1 MIECRSCRGL
11 FRAPADK
18 IGARCPRCHMPL
30 FDRGERSAKEP
41 ELGACVRHPASAA
54 AARCQQCRQP
64 MCGVCRTRWFGAGLC
79 PACFEAALASDEP
92 NPKELAR
99 LAGRAGWSLGLA
111 LTGWVITLC
120 AVALLLTMRPSS
132 SVTFALVL
140 AIIGLLPAAFAIGQG
155 CAVIL
160 VRGPRST
167 LATAGT
173 SLAAAHLG
181 LFVGVL
187 FLNLWHN

>member
-1 MIECRSCRGL
+1 
-11 FRAPADK
+11 
-18 IGARCPRCHMPL
+18 
-30 FDRGERSAKEP
+30 
-41 ELGACVRHPASAA
+41 
-54 AARCQQCRQP
+54 
-64 MCGVCRTRWFGAGLC
+64 
-79 PACFEAALASDEP
+79 
-92 NPKELAR
+92 
-99 LAGRAGWSLGLA
+99 
-111 LTGWVITLC
+111 
-120 AVALLLTMRPSS
+120 MRPSS